1 MQEEAKIVKT
11 IVSEVEEAKPSK
23 TTPKKVKKASEG
35 IKTVKKDIIVDN
47 TVEMEG
53 VKETERSTYKM
64 QIELMEAEANTEVTF
79 IATYVNG
86 NNIKKQKR
94 LTTILDKDTINPLG
108 YLRYQVAPRLLEEK
122 DPEFTK
128 VLKVAIVK

>member
-1 MQEEAKIVKT
+1 MQKDAKIVET
-11 IVSEVEEAKPSK
+11 IISEVEEAKPEK

-35 IKTVKKDIIVDN
+35 IKTVQKEVIVDN

-64 QIELMEAEANTEVTF
+64 QIELMEAEEQTEVTF
-79 IATYVNG
+79 IATYKGG
-86 NNIKKQKR
+86 NKIKKQKR
-94 LTTILDKDTINPLG
+94 LTTILDKNVVNLLG

-122 DPEFTK
+122 DPEFIK
-128 VLKVAIVK
+128 VLKVTLV